1 MEGADGRKMEG
12 VRVVEREKVKRE
24 KGVKKRLNED

>member
-1 MEGADGRKMEG
+1 MEGADGRQVEG

-24 KGVKKRLNED
+24 KGVKKNSEL